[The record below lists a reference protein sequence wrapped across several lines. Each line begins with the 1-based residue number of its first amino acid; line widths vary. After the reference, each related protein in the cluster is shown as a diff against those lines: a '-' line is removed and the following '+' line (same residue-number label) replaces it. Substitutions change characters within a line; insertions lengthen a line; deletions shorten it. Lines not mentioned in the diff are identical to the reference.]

1 MKYLLY
7 IFLLPLLMFTSCE
20 TTSSEDGE
28 LDNMW
33 YLVKVDSLANGNS
46 VDYRS
51 KRVFWSFQG
60 TLMQTNCVDSMNLFF
75 MYRFENKGDMLI
87 VKSPFQYDRVTDDKP
102 ITEQSLY
109 RLRMYGINA
118 LTDSFMIESL
128 HGETMILKDKKL
140 RLSFERY

>member
-102 ITEQSLY
+102 ITEQGLY
-109 RLRMYGINA
+109 RLRMYGIKRQKTSSA
-118 LTDSFMIESL
+118 ISKI
-128 HGETMILKDKKL
+128 ILGH
-140 RLSFERY
+140 